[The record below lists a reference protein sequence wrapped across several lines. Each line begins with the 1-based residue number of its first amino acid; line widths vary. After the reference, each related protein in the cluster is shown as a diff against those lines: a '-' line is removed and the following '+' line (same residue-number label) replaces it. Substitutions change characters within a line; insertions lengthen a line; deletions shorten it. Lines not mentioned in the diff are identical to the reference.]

1 MFNLEI
7 VKVMFIASIVTY
19 NPEIPRLKQNID
31 SIICQVNEIVVV
43 DNGSFDLKDIEILLS
58 CYDKIHIIKMG
69 DNKGIAFALN
79 QAAAYACSKGY
90 KWIITLDQD
99 SVAPENLVSTYK
111 QFVSNS
117 DVGMVGCKIVDRNYG
132 ETNDQKNLKHGYK
145 EVPMLI
151 TSASMLNLNVW
162 KEVGGFCDEMF
173 IDSVDFDICLSIRE
187 HGYKIIRTYETALLH
202 EVGHSEIRH
211 SFGKDRQ
218 IYHHNPIR
226 YYYMVRN
233 GIFLGKRH
241 HFVIKATYR
250 VFRMAFFT
258 LLYDDRRIQKAKM
271 MLKGLYHAII
281 NRYGEYK

>member
-1 MFNLEI
+1 MEI
-7 VKVMFIASIVTY
+7 IASIVTY
-19 NPEIPRLKQNID
+19 NPGLERLKQNAEAID
-31 SIICQVNEIVVV
+31 PQVDEIVVV
-43 DNGSFDLKDIEILLS
+43 DNGSKNLKEIEGVLAE
-58 CYDKIHIIKMG
+58 YNNIHIIK
-69 DNKGIAFALN
+69 NEKNLGIATALN
-79 QAAAYACSKGY
+79 EAARYAKEQGY
-90 KWIITLDQD
+90 EWILTLDQD
-99 SVAPENLVSTYK
+99 SVAPANLVETYLPYTQDK
-111 QFVSNS
+111 AI
-117 DVGMVGCKIVDRNYG
+117 GMLGCKIVDRNFG
-132 ETNDQKNLKHGYK
+132 EINGQDKLTCGYE
-145 EVPMLI
+145 EVEECI
-151 TSASMLNLNVW
+151 TSASLLNIKAW
-162 KEVGGFCDEMF
+162 AEVGGFPDEFF
-173 IDSVDFDICLSIRE
+173 IDSVDFDICLSMHE
-187 HGYKIIRTYETALLH
+187 HGYKIIKVNDVALLH

>member
-1 MFNLEI
+1 MKLI
-7 VKVMFIASIVTY
+7 SSIVTY
-19 NPEIPRLKQNID
+19 KPDLQRLKQNVAAID
-31 SIICQVNEIVVV
+31 PQVDEIVVV
-43 DNGSFDLKDIEILLS
+43 DNGSKNVADVIGSLSGYNNIHFIKNKDN
-58 CYDKIHIIKMG
+58 M
-69 DNKGIAFALN
+69 GIATALN
-79 QAAAYACSKGY
+79 EAAQYAKEQGY
-90 KWIITLDQD
+90 EWIITLDQD
-99 SVAPENLVSTYK
+99 SVAPSNLVETYLPYTK
-111 QFVSNS
+111 DKSI
-117 DVGMVGCKIVDRNYG
+117 GMLCCKIIDRNFG
-132 ETNDQKNLKHGYK
+132 ELDINKRHNHGCE
-145 EVPMLI
+145 EVPMCI
-151 TSASMLNLNVW
+151 TSASMMNIKAW
-162 KEVGGFCDEMF
+162 DEVGGFPEDFF
-173 IDSVDFDICLSIRE
+173 IDSVDFDICLSMRE
-187 HGYKIIRTYETALLH
+187 HGYKIVRTNDTALLH

-258 LLYDDRRIQKAKM
+258 LLYDDRRIQKARM